1 MGSFANSV
9 FSVLLG
15 WIRTAIN
22 QMWGAGQQRQR
33 RLRVDRR
40 ELEGADADPV
50 RRGRGDGRGG
60 VPVPLAAHAGMGQLL
75 PPPARQGRGG
85 G

>member
-22 QMWGAGQQRQR
+22 QMWA
-33 RLRVDRR
+33 LVSSDS
-40 ELEGADADPV
+40 
-50 RRGRGDGRGG
+50 
-60 VPVPLAAHAGMGQLL
+60 
-75 PPPARQGRGG
+75 GG
-85 G
+85 GFLVWIG

>member
-22 QMWGAGQQRQR
+22 SVYVGAGQQRQR
-33 RLRVDRR
+33 RRLSRVDSARTGRR
-40 ELEGADADPV
+40 
-50 RRGRGDGRGG
+50 
-60 VPVPLAAHAGMGQLL
+60 
-75 PPPARQGRGG
+75 
-85 G
+85 

>member
-1 MGSFANSV
+1 M
-9 FSVLLG
+9 LLG

-22 QMWGAGQQRQR
+22 QMWA
-33 RLRVDRR
+33 LVNSDS
-40 ELEGADADPV
+40 
-50 RRGRGDGRGG
+50 GG
-60 VPVPLAAHAGMGQLL
+60 GFLAWIGENWKALTLILCGVGVVTDVVVYLVPLAAHAGMGQLL

>member
-22 QMWGAGQQRQR
+22 QMWA
-33 RLRVDRR
+33 LVNSDS
-40 ELEGADADPV
+40 
-50 RRGRGDGRGG
+50 
-60 VPVPLAAHAGMGQLL
+60 
-75 PPPARQGRGG
+75 GG
-85 G
+85 GFLAWIGENWKALTLILCGVGVVMVVEAE